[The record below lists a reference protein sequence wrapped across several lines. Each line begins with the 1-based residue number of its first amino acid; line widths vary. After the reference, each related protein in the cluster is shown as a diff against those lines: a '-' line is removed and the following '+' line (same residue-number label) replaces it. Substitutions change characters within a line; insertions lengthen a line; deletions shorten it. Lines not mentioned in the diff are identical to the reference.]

1 MPNPVTSSDLARAI
15 RSSGL
20 SKSVVAL
27 HSSLKSFGR
36 LEGGP
41 ESLLQAFV
49 RAGCT
54 LLAPTFTYAC
64 EVSPQRDIRQNGLE
78 PGFIVDV
85 RHSIDF
91 DQNASFL
98 SPDMGSIP
106 ACLLQTA
113 GRMRGHHAL
122 NSLTGL
128 GPLAAAVIAEQSA
141 LNVYG
146 PYKWLY
152 DYPRAYLLLAGVN
165 LTKATPIHFAEERA
179 GRRLFRRW
187 AREAGAIIESETGG
201 CSEGFENLEPGLRA
215 IERRLYVGPSLWRI
229 YPFREFVDRV
239 SHAILANPAITHC
252 DNPHC
257 ARCNDA
263 LRGGPLLGTPDER
276 MNA

>member
-1 MPNPVTSSDLARAI
+1 MPNPVTPSDLARAI
-15 RSSGL
+15 RAAGL

-27 HSSLKSFGR
+27 HASLKSFGR

-41 ESLLQAFV
+41 ASLLQAFIE
-49 RAGCT
+49 AGCT
-54 LLAPTFTYAC
+54 VLAPTFTYAC
-64 EVSPQRDIRQNGLE
+64 QMPPQRDVLQNGLE
-78 PGFIVDV
+78 PGYTVDI
-85 RHSIDF
+85 RHSIEF
-91 DQNASFL
+91 DQTASFV

-113 GRMRGHHAL
+113 GRVRGHHPL
-122 NSLTGL
+122 NSFAAL
-128 GPLAAAVIAEQSA
+128 GPLAESVIAEQDL

-152 DYPRAYLLLAGVN
+152 DYPRAYLLLVGVD
-165 LTKATPIHFAEERA
+165 LTRATPIHFAEEQA

-187 AREAGAIIESETGG
+187 GLEAGAIVESETGG
-201 CSEGFENLEPGLRA
+201 CSEGFNNLEPSLRS
-215 IERRLYVGPSLWRI
+215 IEQRLHVGPSLWRI

-239 SHAILANPAITHC
+239 SHAIAANPAITHC

-263 LRGGPLLGTPDER
+263 LRGGPLIETLTKG
-276 MNA
+276 